1 MIHTLFSLYTK
12 RTRSIHKTKMSTL
25 SSSLSSSSS
34 SLNQIRESLASL
46 ESYTLPE
53 RYDPS
58 QSNNTEPA
66 LPAELTRRYRQA
78 RDTYL
83 RHRINDLILDHL
95 STLESKPDENGNLT
109 LSLQLPKPD
118 ADSDPAELQ
127 QLLSNVKQD
136 LYQNV
141 VNLKLAHENVYYK
154 YQSLMEKKERLK
166 DIVHQLSQEEECCHK
181 DNDGDANMQDVTE
194 MDESQKNP
202 NHNNIDNDN
211 NDEDDNMEES
221 ELQLQEE
228 RLQSLLTKKS
238 ILEGK
243 LRHIRTETDL
253 VKHDIDVKKD
263 RLVQLLE
270 MNKDTTRPISPDTV
284 LQDINL
290 DEIEAETEKLREESA
305 KYQDMSFF
313 YESAR
318 LALEEISGVRIL
330 SIAEKEVSSTSSS
343 SSSLDPHHD
352 ASSHTHDILVMK
364 LLLLHKHT
372 MEMHLVSSSASGQE
386 EFKVSSAQLTS
397 SPILSDTLPDS
408 DENKNNPS
416 STVTLAIPPLDDLV
430 SISKNF
436 DSARGIRFVLQET
449 LKRIRMT
456 SDRVTELALLRSKYL
471 TKITLPSSNKKYN
484 YGGDDQ
490 EVICSIN
497 SSITV
502 VIRLTPDCPR
512 IKGSAYIYQIVGV
525 GGWDEQVLQQLKEKV
540 NESHSR
546 SPIEVMDRLVDEV
559 DALEQRG
566 VVRIPT
572 TPVLPAKHH

>member
-1 MIHTLFSLYTK
+1 
-12 RTRSIHKTKMSTL
+12 MSTA
-25 SSSLSSSSS
+25 SSSSS
-34 SLNQIRESLASL
+34 SLKQIQESLASL
-46 ESYTLPE
+46 ESYSLPE

-58 QSNNTEPA
+58 QSNNTDPA
-66 LPAELTRRYRQA
+66 LPAELTKRYRQA

-109 LSLQLPKPD
+109 LSLQLPQPG

-127 QLLSNVKQD
+127 QLLANVKQD

-154 YQSLMEKKERLK
+154 YQSLMEKKQRLK
-166 DIVHQLSQEEECCHK
+166 DIVQKLSQEEEL
-181 DNDGDANMQDVTE
+181 NDADANMEDVE
-194 MDESQKNP
+194 HDVNK
-202 NHNNIDNDN
+202 D
-211 NDEDDNMEES
+211 MEES
-221 ELQLQEE
+221 EVQLQEE
-228 RLQSLLTKKS
+228 RMQSLLAKKS

-243 LRHIRTETDL
+243 LRQIRTETDM
-253 VKHDIDVKKD
+253 VQHDIEVKKD

-270 MNKDTTRPISPDTV
+270 MNQDTKARPISPDTV
-284 LQDINL
+284 LQDVDL
-290 DEIEAETEKLREESA
+290 EEIEAETEKLREESA

-318 LALEEISGVRIL
+318 LALEEISGVQIL
-330 SIAEKEVSSTSSS
+330 SIAEKEHVSS
-343 SSSLDPHHD
+343 DPSQNVSTTTHN
-352 ASSHTHDILVMK
+352 HDILVMK
-364 LLLLHKHT
+364 LLLLHQHT
-372 MEMHLVSSSASGQE
+372 VEMHLVSSTGSSSSSTSSGNE

-397 SPILSDTLPDS
+397 SPILSDSLPDT

-430 SISKNF
+430 SIAKNF

-449 LKRIRMT
+449 LKRIRIT

-471 TKITLPSSNKKYN
+471 TKITLPSSNKKKYN
-484 YGGDDQ
+484 YGGEDQ
-490 EVICSIN
+490 EIICSIN

-525 GGWDEQVLQQLKEKV
+525 GGWEEQVLQRLKVKV
-540 NESHSR
+540 NEYHSR
-546 SPIEVMDRLVDEV
+546 SPIEVMDRLVEEV

-566 VVRIPT
+566 VRIPT
-572 TPVLPAKHH
+572 TPVLPAKQN

>member
-1 MIHTLFSLYTK
+1 MHTTVRVKFNYTLYFTLLLLLVLLQ
-12 RTRSIHKTKMSTL
+12 IQIMST
-25 SSSLSSSSS
+25 SSSSSS
-34 SLNQIRESLASL
+34 SLKKIQESLASL
-46 ESYTLPE
+46 ESYSLPE

-58 QSNNTEPA
+58 QSNNTDPA
-66 LPAELTRRYRQA
+66 LPAELTKRYRQA

-109 LSLQLPKPD
+109 LSLQLPQPD

-127 QLLSNVKQD
+127 QLLANVKQD

-154 YQSLMEKKERLK
+154 YQSLMEKKQRLK
-166 DIVHQLSQEEECCHK
+166 DIVQKLSQEEEL
-181 DNDGDANMQDVTE
+181 NDADANMEDVE
-194 MDESQKNP
+194 HDVNK
-202 NHNNIDNDN
+202 D
-211 NDEDDNMEES
+211 MEES
-221 ELQLQEE
+221 EVQLQEE
-228 RLQSLLTKKS
+228 RLQSLLAKKS

-243 LRHIRTETDL
+243 LRQIRTETDM
-253 VKHDIDVKKD
+253 VQHDIEVKKD

-270 MNKDTTRPISPDTV
+270 MNQDTKVRRPISPDTV

-290 DEIEAETEKLREESA
+290 EEIEAETEKLREESA

-318 LALEEISGVRIL
+318 LALEEISGVQIL
-330 SIAEKEVSSTSSS
+330 SIAEKE
-343 SSSLDPHHD
+343 H
-352 ASSHTHDILVMK
+352 ASSDPSHNVSTTHNHDILVMK
-364 LLLLHKHT
+364 LLLLHQHT
-372 MEMHLVSSSASGQE
+372 VEMHLVSSSTSCSSSSSSTSSGNE

-397 SPILSDTLPDS
+397 SPILSDSLPDT
-408 DENKNNPS
+408 DENKHNPS

-430 SISKNF
+430 SIAKNF

-449 LKRIRMT
+449 LKRIRIT

-471 TKITLPSSNKKYN
+471 TKITLPSSNKKKYN
-484 YGGDDQ
+484 YGGEDQ
-490 EVICSIN
+490 DIICSIN

-525 GGWDEQVLQQLKEKV
+525 GGWDEQVLQQLKIKV
-540 NESHSR
+540 NDYHSR
-546 SPIEVMDRLVDEV
+546 SPIEVMDRLVEEV
-559 DALEQRG
+559 DTLEQRG
-566 VVRIPT
+566 VRIPT
-572 TPVLPAKHH
+572 TPVLPAKHN

>member
-1 MIHTLFSLYTK
+1 
-12 RTRSIHKTKMSTL
+12 MSTL
-25 SSSLSSSSS
+25 HSSSSSSSS

-58 QSNNTEPA
+58 QSNNTDPA
-66 LPAELTRRYRQA
+66 LPAELTQRYRQA

-109 LSLQLPKPD
+109 LSLQLPTSD

-127 QLLSNVKQD
+127 QLLANVKQD

-141 VNLKLAHENVYYK
+141 TNLKLAHENVYYK
-154 YQSLMEKKERLK
+154 YKSLMEKKQRLK
-166 DIVHQLSQEEECCHK
+166 DIVQQLSEEEEEERNQND
-181 DNDGDANMQDVTE
+181 DNGNGNGGTETENTETDIDANMEDVE
-194 MDESQKNP
+194 Q
-202 NHNNIDNDN
+202 NINDK
-211 NDEDDNMEES
+211 DMEES
-221 ELQLQEE
+221 ELQLQQE
-228 RLQSLLTKKS
+228 RLQSLLAKKS
-238 ILEGK
+238 ILEGR
-243 LRHIRTETDL
+243 LRQIRTETDM
-253 VKHDIDVKKD
+253 VQHDMDVKKD

-270 MNKDTTRPISPDTV
+270 MNQDTTKTSTRPISPDTI
-284 LQDINL
+284 LQDINVE
-290 DEIEAETEKLREESA
+290 EIEAETERLREESA

-318 LALEEISGVRIL
+318 LALEEISGVQIL
-330 SIAEKEVSSTSSS
+330 SIAEKETTTTTTTTTTSMSS
-343 SSSLDPHHD
+343 DADHD
-352 ASSHTHDILVMK
+352 ASSSHKHDILVMK
-364 LLLLHKHT
+364 LLLLHQHT
-372 MEMHLVSSSASGQE
+372 MEMHLVSSRTAGQE
-386 EFKVSSAQLTS
+386 EFKLSSAQLTS
-397 SPILSDTLPDS
+397 SPILSDTLPDT

-430 SISKNF
+430 SIAKNF

-449 LKRIRMT
+449 LKRIRIT

-471 TKITLPSSNKKYN
+471 TKITLPSSSKKKYN
-484 YGGDDQ
+484 YGGEDQ
-490 EVICSIN
+490 EIICSIN

-525 GGWDEQVLQQLKEKV
+525 GGWDEQVLQQLKVKV
-540 NESHSR
+540 NECNSR
-546 SPIEVMDRLVDEV
+546 SPIEVMDCLVEQV
-559 DALEQRG
+559 DKLEQQG
-566 VVRIPT
+566 VRIPT
-572 TPVLPAKHH
+572 TPVLPAKHQDRKSVV

>member
-1 MIHTLFSLYTK
+1 
-12 RTRSIHKTKMSTL
+12 MSTL
-25 SSSLSSSSS
+25 HSSSSSSSS

-58 QSNNTEPA
+58 QSNNTDPA
-66 LPAELTRRYRQA
+66 LPAKLTQRYRQA

-109 LSLQLPKPD
+109 LSLQLPTSD

-127 QLLSNVKQD
+127 QLLANVKQD

-141 VNLKLAHENVYYK
+141 TNLKLAHENVYYK
-154 YQSLMEKKERLK
+154 YKSLMEKKQRLK
-166 DIVHQLSQEEECCHK
+166 DIVQQLSLEEEERNQND
-181 DNDGDANMQDVTE
+181 DNGNGNGGTETENTETDIDANMEDVE
-194 MDESQKNP
+194 Q
-202 NHNNIDNDN
+202 NINDK
-211 NDEDDNMEES
+211 DMEES
-221 ELQLQEE
+221 ELQLQQE
-228 RLQSLLTKKS
+228 RLQSLLAKKS
-238 ILEGK
+238 ILEGR
-243 LRHIRTETDL
+243 LRQIRTETDM
-253 VKHDIDVKKD
+253 VQHDMDVKKD

-270 MNKDTTRPISPDTV
+270 MNQDTTKTSTRPISPDTI
-284 LQDINL
+284 LQDINVE
-290 DEIEAETEKLREESA
+290 EIEAETERLREESA

-318 LALEEISGVRIL
+318 LALEEISGVQIL
-330 SIAEKEVSSTSSS
+330 SIAEKETTTTTTTTTTSMSS
-343 SSSLDPHHD
+343 DADHD
-352 ASSHTHDILVMK
+352 ASSSHKHDILVMK
-364 LLLLHKHT
+364 LLLLHQHT
-372 MEMHLVSSSASGQE
+372 MEMHLVSSRTAGQE
-386 EFKVSSAQLTS
+386 EFKLSSAQLTS
-397 SPILSDTLPDS
+397 SPILSDTLPDT

-430 SISKNF
+430 SIAKNF

-449 LKRIRMT
+449 LKRIRIT

-471 TKITLPSSNKKYN
+471 TKITLPSSSKKKYN
-484 YGGDDQ
+484 YGGEDQ
-490 EVICSIN
+490 EIICSIN

-525 GGWDEQVLQQLKEKV
+525 GGWDEQVLQQLKVKV
-540 NESHSR
+540 NECNSR
-546 SPIEVMDRLVDEV
+546 SPIEVMDCLVEQV
-559 DALEQRG
+559 DKLEQQG
-566 VVRIPT
+566 VRIPT